1 MDPAMENR
9 LITAILELQRVKQ
22 TLTPGEARSHLNI
35 AIVAACNA
43 IEALP
48 RPQMEEPIFL

>member
-9 LITAILELQRVKQ
+9 LITAIFELQRVKQ
-22 TLTPGEARSHLNI
+22 TLPPGEARSHLNI

-48 RPQMEEPIFL
+48 RPQSEEPFFL